1 MYTDFNQIIRKV
13 AQQESRVARQHK
25 QRLNNPRTQLATSMP
40 GIVLPATIVIP
51 SRFVP

>member
-40 GIVLPATIVIP
+40 GIVPATIVIP